1 MNIKMEKEAMQKLFD
16 EANTNKGDIN
26 IKDKS
31 QVPPLHWKGWEGGGR
46 QWTINYTGS
55 QCFINTFFYL
65 LASVT
70 FIRY

>member
-31 QVPPLHWKGWEGGGR
+31 QVPPLHWKGWKGGGGGMDCKLY
-46 QWTINYTGS
+46 W
-55 QCFINTFFYL
+55 FPMFYKHIL
-65 LASVT
+65 LFVGFSD
-70 FIRY
+70 FY

>member
-31 QVPPLHWKGWEGGGR
+31 QVLPTTGMERTLDCKLHWFPK
-46 QWTINYTGS
+46 
-55 QCFINTFFYL
+55 FYEHL
-65 LASVT
+65 FPMFYKHFSHLIA
-70 FIRY
+70 

>member
-31 QVPPLHWKGWEGGGR
+31 QVPPLHWKGWKAGGAMD
-46 QWTINYTGS
+46 YK
-55 QCFINTFFYL
+55 FYWFPMFYKHL
-65 LASVT
+65 LLLVGFSD
-70 FIRY
+70 IY